1 MARDQRGV
9 QAADG
14 TGLTLWG
21 MARSHLTLAALATS
35 AVAGLDLV
43 GANRYGS
50 RGEGDFDAAIVTGRD
65 GRHWII
71 RVPTSQQ
78 AESEQSA
85 DLVSLRALSTGV
97 RTRLPFDVPVFAGQT
112 PIDGTRAVV
121 YEFVYGSKVPM
132 GSMRVDEGLP
142 DSIGRATAAIHSLP
156 TSFIADAGLPVLT
169 PTEILRGLITVMDRA
184 AATNLVPAALLGRWE
199 QATEDSALWQFAPT
213 VVNGSLSADSFLSA
227 NGEVTGVLG
236 WHNLSVGDP
245 ARDLY
250 WVLGAPTEAVAD
262 ATFDAYTQARGA
274 TDRQIRQRARLY
286 SELEI
291 AKWLLHGTQERSTE
305 IVDDA
310 VEMLGGLVDSVQ
322 GDMNSAISHNTM
334 PVMAVTEVQ
343 AMLDTRHTY

>member
-1 MARDQRGV
+1 GAP
-9 QAADG
+9 
-14 TGLTLWG
+14 TE
-21 MARSHLTLAALATS
+21 
-35 AVAGLDLV
+35 AVAD
-43 GANRYGS
+43 AA
-50 RGEGDFDAAIVTGRD
+50 FDAYTQARGATDRQ
-65 GRHWII
+65 I
-71 RVPTSQQ
+71 RQR
-78 AESEQSA
+78 ARLYSELEIA
-85 DLVSLRALSTGV
+85 KWLLH
-97 RTRLPFDVPVFAGQT
+97 
-112 PIDGTRAVV
+112 GTQER
-121 YEFVYGSKVPM
+121 S
-132 GSMRVDEGLP
+132 
-142 DSIGRATAAIHSLP
+142 
-156 TSFIADAGLPVLT
+156 
-169 PTEILRGLITVMDRA
+169 TEIVDDAVEMLGGLVTVMDRA
-184 AATNLVPAALLGRWE
+184 SATNLVPAALLGRWE
-199 QATEDSALWQFAPT
+199 RATEDSALWQFAPT
-213 VVNGSLSADSFLSA
+213 VVNGSLSADSYLSA

-250 WVLGAPTEAVAD
+250 WLLGAPTEAVAD
-262 ATFDAYTQARGA
+262 AAFDAYTQARGA